1 MPGSSP
7 KKFDLEKLRP
17 KSRNE
22 KEEGSPFTNRL
33 AKGGVLKTIDFF

>member
-1 MPGSSP
+1 LPGSSP

-17 KSRNE
+17 NE